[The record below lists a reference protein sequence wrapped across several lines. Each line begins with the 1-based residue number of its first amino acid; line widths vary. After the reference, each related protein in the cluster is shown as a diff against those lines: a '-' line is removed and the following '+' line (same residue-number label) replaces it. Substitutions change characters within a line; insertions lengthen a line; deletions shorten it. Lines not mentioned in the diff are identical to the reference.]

1 MTTQPNFP
9 FYRDVFVRSIMDIN
23 TTILPDNSVSLM
35 FSYQLALLFVNKALL
50 TVPGPSALF
59 YPNPPLSELRLYAVA
74 VYNLAGDRLIN
85 IGQDLPE
92 APTVAGSKDP
102 ALPFFANA
110 RRDFNINGFVS
121 GAITSSS
128 DNGTSASFDV
138 PDWAKKLT
146 VSQLSNLQT
155 PWGRMYLGI
164 AQSYGPTIVGLSRGR
179 W

>member
-1 MTTQPNFP
+1 MTQPNVGFYLNP
-9 FYRDVFVRSIMDIN
+9 FIRDVMGIDSTV
-23 TTILPDNSVSLM
+23 LPDNSPVISISYQIALM
-35 FSYQLALLFVNKALL
+35 FVNRALLG
-50 TVPGPSALF
+50 VPPGCAPFL
-59 YPNPPLSELRLYAVA
+59 PPPPLTTLNIYALA

-85 IGQDLPE
+85 FGQDLPN
-92 APTVAGSKDP
+92 AAKVPGSKDP

-110 RRDFNINGFVS
+110 RRDFNLNGFVS

-138 PDWAKKLT
+138 PDWASKLT

-155 PWGRMYLGI
+155 PWGRQYLGI
-164 AQSYGPTIVGLSRGR
+164 AQAYGPSIVGLNRGC

>member
-1 MTTQPNFP
+1 MTVQPNLAW
-9 FYRDVFVRSIMDIN
+9 YTDVFIPDIMGID
-23 TTILPDNSVSLM
+23 TEILPADSPVIP
-35 FSYQLALLFVNKALL
+35 FTYQLALLFVNRALL
-50 TVPGPSALF
+50 AIPCPPAFFLPS
-59 YPNPPLSELRLYAVA
+59 PPPTPLTAYAVA

-85 IGQDLPE
+85 F
-92 APTVAGSKDP
+92 APDQPGAPPIPGSKP
-102 ALPFFANA
+102 PLPYFANA
-110 RRDFNINGFVS
+110 RKGFNLVGFVS

-164 AQSYGPTIVGLSRGR
+164 AQSYGPTIVGLTRGG